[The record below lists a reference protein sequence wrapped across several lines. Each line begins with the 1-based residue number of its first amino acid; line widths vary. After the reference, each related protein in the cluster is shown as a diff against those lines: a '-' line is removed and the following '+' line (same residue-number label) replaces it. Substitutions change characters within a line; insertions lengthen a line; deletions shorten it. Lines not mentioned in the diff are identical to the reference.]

1 MRTTIDLDAD
11 ALLAVKEIARGE
23 NTSLGRV
30 VSRLIRQALGAAT
43 PAAEQAP
50 PVMNEVTGFV
60 PFASRGSVV
69 SNELIEHLRDVEGV

>member
-43 PAAEQAP
+43 PAAEQVP
-50 PVMNEVTGFV
+50 PAMNEVTGFV

>member
-50 PVMNEVTGFV
+50 PAVNEVTGFV